1 MPLSF
6 YSPALDLL
14 IKIMR
19 SYRVDPVP
27 ILRDLA
33 IDPKKVADINARFRM
48 DQVLGLFQQMEE
60 KIPDSSFGLKAA
72 EFWHPSHMG
81 PLGYA
86 WMTSDNLSAAF
97 NRLCRFSK
105 IVTEGSKLTLV
116 EKDDEVSM
124 EFRFLKNIAL
134 TSRSDTAMAMLIAM
148 VQANGGPGLHPV
160 SVSFSHAAPE
170 DPGPYFALFQCPV
183 EFDAPVTTFNLSK
196 EETEKPRSSSH
207 AQLSLLHDQLMR
219 EYLNR
224 LDKDN
229 IVERVKAAI
238 VDMLPSGHI
247 SDALIARALFMTERT
262 LQRRLQVEGTTFKS
276 LLTEV
281 RQELADQYIRDSR
294 LTLQE
299 ISFLL
304 GFAELSSFSRA
315 FKRWNGMSPKH
326 YRASHSG

>member
-19 SYRVDPVP
+19 SYQVDPVP

-48 DQVLGLFQQMEE
+48 DQVLALFQRMEE
-60 KIPDSSFGLKAA
+60 CIPDSSFGLKAA
-72 EFWHPSHMG
+72 AFWHPSHMG

-86 WMTSDNLSAAF
+86 WMTSDTLRAAF
-97 NRLCRFSK
+97 NRLHRFSK
-105 IVTEGSKLTLV
+105 IVSEGSKLTLV
-116 EKDDEVSM
+116 EQDDKMSL
-124 EFRFLKNIAL
+124 EFRFLKEIAL
-134 TSRSDTAMAMLIAM
+134 TSRSDTAMAMLHAM
-148 VQANGGPGLHPV
+148 VQAIGGSALHPV
-160 SVSFSHAAPE
+160 SVAFAHAAPE
-170 DPGPYFALFQCPV
+170 DPAPYYALFQCPV
-183 EFDAPVTTFNLSK
+183 SFNAPVTTFELNV
-196 EETEKPRSSSH
+196 EEANKPRSSSH

-219 EYLNR
+219 EYLRN
-224 LDKDN
+224 LNKDS

-238 VDMLPSGHI
+238 VDELPSGHI
-247 SDALIARALFMTERT
+247 SDARIARALFMTERT
-262 LQRRLQVEGTTFKS
+262 LQRRLQAEGTTFKN

-315 FKRWNGMSPKH
+315 FKRWNGQSPRH
-326 YRASHSG
+326 YREAHYG

>member
-48 DQVLGLFQQMEE
+48 DQVLALFQQMEE
-60 KIPDSSFGLKAA
+60 RIPDSGFGLKAA

-86 WMTSDNLSAAF
+86 WMTSDTLRAAL
-97 NRLCRFSK
+97 NRLHRFSK
-105 IVTEGSKLTLV
+105 IVSEGSRLTLV
-116 EKDDEVSM
+116 EKEDKLSM

-134 TSRSDTAMAMLIAM
+134 TSRSDTAMAMLLAM
-148 VQANGGPGLHPV
+148 VRASGGPKLHPA
-160 SVSFSHAAPE
+160 SVSFSHAAPK
-170 DPGPYFALFQCPV
+170 DPGPYFALFRCPV
-183 EFDAPVTTFNLSK
+183 EFDAAVTAFDLNT
-196 EETEKPRSSSH
+196 EETDRPRSSSH
-207 AQLSLLHDQLMR
+207 SQLSVLHDQLMR
-219 EYLNR
+219 EYLNH
-224 LDKDN
+224 LDKNN
-229 IVERVKAAI
+229 IVEQVKAAI
-238 VDMLPSGHI
+238 VDELPSGHI
-247 SDALIARALFMTERT
+247 SDARIARALFMTERT
-262 LQRRLQVEGTTFKS
+262 LQRRLQAEGTTFKK

-315 FKRWNGMSPKH
+315 FKRWNGMSPKY
-326 YRASHSG
+326 YRASHSR

>member
-48 DQVLGLFQQMEE
+48 DQVLALFQQMEAR
-60 KIPDSSFGLKAA
+60 IPDKNFGLKAA

-86 WMTSDNLSAAF
+86 WMTSDTLRAAF

-105 IVTEGSKLTLV
+105 IVSEGVKLTLV
-116 EKDDEVSM
+116 EKDDKVSM
-124 EFRFLKNIAL
+124 EFRFLKMIAL
-134 TSRSDTAMAMLIAM
+134 TSRADTAMAMLLAM
-148 VQANGGPGLHPV
+148 VQANGGPKLHPA
-160 SVSFSHAAPE
+160 SVSFSHTAPE

-183 EFDAPVTTFNLSK
+183 EFDAAVTAFDLSI
-196 EETEKPRSSSH
+196 EEIDKPRSSSH
-207 AQLSLLHDQLMR
+207 AQLSVLHDQLMR
-219 EYLNR
+219 DYLNH
-224 LDKDN
+224 LDKNN

-238 VDMLPSGHI
+238 VDELPSGHI
-247 SDALIARALFMTERT
+247 SDARIARALFMTERT
-262 LQRRLQVEGTTFKS
+262 LQRRLQAEGTTFKK

-281 RQELADQYIRDSR
+281 RQELADQYIRDSS

-315 FKRWNGMSPKH
+315 FKRWKGMSPKH
-326 YRASHSG
+326 YRTSQSG